1 MDRYTTCFKRIY
13 SSVLFGL
20 KPGKQKLKHRA
31 NHTDADIVCVPALL
45 LCHVEPSLFIDCF

>member
-20 KPGKQKLKHRA
+20 NPGKQKL